1 VKAALLKPKRE
12 PFGSLVLLSGG
23 DGEIGVGAKGRIAQT
38 GNQLVRTREAYV
50 AKGFAVPV
58 PDADLDVVAAVAC
71 MANIKKPV
79 TLVGTSRG
87 TQRAAD
93 GLAAGAKPDA
103 LVLTSG
109 FLSPQS
115 GEGVDRHP
123 IRLVGA
129 PSRLPRTLVVHHRR
143 DACQYTL
150 PAGVQPFVDWSQGR
164 AKVIWIEGGKSEG
177 DPSLARAYHGF
188 NDIDAKVV
196 DAVTAFAS
204 EKPN

>member
-1 VKAALLKPKRE
+1 
-12 PFGSLVLLSGG
+12 
-23 DGEIGVGAKGRIAQT
+23 
-38 GNQLVRTREAYV
+38 
-50 AKGFAVPV
+50 
-58 PDADLDVVAAVAC
+58 
-71 MANIKKPV
+71 M
-79 TLVGTSRG
+79 
-87 TQRAAD
+87 
-93 GLAAGAKPDA
+93 
-103 LVLTSG
+103 
-109 FLSPQS
+109 
-115 GEGVDRHP
+115 
-123 IRLVGA
+123 
-129 PSRLPRTLVVHHRR
+129 VHHRR